1 MTRPFAETIFAY
13 SLGNEIRSDIVR
25 WHGPR
30 AVSRFLAELCDLGKQ
45 IDPGGPFH
53 LLQLSVGRIS

>member
-1 MTRPFAETIFAY
+1 MRQFGETMFAC

-30 AVSRFLAELCDLGKQ
+30 AVSRFLAELYDIGKQ
-45 IDPGGPFH
+45 IDPGGTIYLF
-53 LLQLSVGRIS
+53 QLSLD